1 MGRAEYRLHIG
12 HTILGSRNLEEQET
26 EEAFQSTRV
35 YYRRFAAR
43 QVVASVLAAEKL
55 RAFVYETDPEAK

>member
-12 HTILGSRNLEEQET
+12 HTIPGSRNLEEEET
-26 EEAFQSTRV
+26 ERTFQSTRV

-43 QVVASVLAAEKL
+43 QVVASLLAIEKL
-55 RAFVYETDPEAK
+55 RALVYETDPEKK